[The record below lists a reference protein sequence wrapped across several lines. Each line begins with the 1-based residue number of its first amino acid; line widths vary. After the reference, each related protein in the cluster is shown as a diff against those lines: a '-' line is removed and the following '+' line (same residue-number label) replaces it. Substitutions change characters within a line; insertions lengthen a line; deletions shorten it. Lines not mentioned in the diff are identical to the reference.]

1 MLHSW
6 RGRGSLSAPLLPV
19 NRSKKPRTKPGVT
32 AEAGLTLTCG
42 SARRP
47 VTRALMAK
55 SPCPFPQHE
64 IAHDGHLAKHRVD
77 PIQRD
82 DRPLHVHTAG
92 GDIDA
97 ARGGEAQ
104 GPTVRTQLSE
114 RDHLVGQGGIAQQLR
129 KRQAIAAQR
138 LEESRERRRRQEPG
152 EDRRTL
158 DGKVLDLDRP
168 LQRSIWAWCC
178 RLFGR

>member
-1 MLHSW
+1 
-6 RGRGSLSAPLLPV
+6 
-19 NRSKKPRTKPGVT
+19 
-32 AEAGLTLTCG
+32 
-42 SARRP
+42 
-47 VTRALMAK
+47 
-55 SPCPFPQHE
+55 
-64 IAHDGHLAKHRVD
+64 
-77 PIQRD
+77 
-82 DRPLHVHTAG
+82 
-92 GDIDA
+92 
-97 ARGGEAQ
+97 
-104 GPTVRTQLSE
+104 VRTQLSE

-178 RLFGR
+178 RLFGDSHLAPCDPVEQVTHAQDGAKVVGTDR